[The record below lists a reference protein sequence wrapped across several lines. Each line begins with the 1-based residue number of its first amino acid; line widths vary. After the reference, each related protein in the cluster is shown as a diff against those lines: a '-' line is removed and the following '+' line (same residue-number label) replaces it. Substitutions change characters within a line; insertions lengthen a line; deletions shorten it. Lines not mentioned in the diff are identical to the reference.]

1 MILSAPLRAAS
12 AADMHRLHRTN
23 APRRRADDPVAL
35 VRLILR
41 RVRQR
46 AFVILGPTP
55 DRRTRGRSRRR
66 ADIPEIGRP
75 RASAA

>member
-1 MILSAPLRAAS
+1 MGRVDRPCSL
-12 AADMHRLHRTN
+12 M
-23 APRRRADDPVAL
+23 
-35 VRLILR
+35 RLILR

-55 DRRTRGRSRRR
+55 DRTRGRSRRR